1 MEEEKKIFDHDTV
14 AVSDQIRLVGELEHI
29 RAHAL
34 RSATV
39 AEGTDDEMFYLI
51 LAQQAKE
58 LRRSYMQDHFPDIDS
73 KLWCLCKSAATLRQI
88 AYELWGEKAGQLKE
102 IDNIVD
108 TIWGKATGR
117 DLSDCEACKADKD
130 DVE

>member
-1 MEEEKKIFDHDTV
+1 MEHKEKVFDHNT
-14 AVSDQIRLVGELEHI
+14 AAISDDIRLIGELCHI

-39 AEGTDDEMFYLI
+39 AEETDDEMFYLI